1 MTDTG
6 NGWRFVTRCGH
17 VVLYV
22 HDWGQWLVWDGTR
35 WDPDAMDLVMELAK
49 ATAMEIYSEVAEGGR
64 SGGWSGDEVEAGY
77 RWARQSLNTNRLVAM
92 LKAAQSDGAIAIT
105 SDQLDTH
112 PYLLPCANGTL
123 NLKTFELQAADPADY
138 MTKSTRIAYDPDATR
153 SATSRVFLETI
164 TCGDEDLELYLQ
176 KILGYSLTGDVSR
189 RLVFFF
195 HGPGGRNGKS
205 TLLEQVR
212 WVLGDFAAVVP
223 MAALEKQRFSKGI
236 GASSPEIASL
246 KDARFVTASESRTL
260 GIDAEFLSSLRV
272 SGESQ

>member
-1 MTDTG
+1 
-6 NGWRFVTRCGH
+6 
-17 VVLYV
+17 
-22 HDWGQWLVWDGTR
+22 
-35 WDPDAMDLVMELAK
+35 
-49 ATAMEIYSEVAEGGR
+49 MEIYGEVAEGGR
-64 SGGWSGDEVEAGY
+64 TGGWTGDEVEAGY

-138 MTKSTRIAYDPDATR
+138 MTKSTRIAYDPDATL

-189 RLVFFF
+189 RLVFFL

-205 TLLEQVR
+205 TLLGSTYQLLAR
-212 WVLGDFAAVVP
+212 CSLAVW
-223 MAALEKQRFSKGI
+223 R
-236 GASSPEIASL
+236 
-246 KDARFVTASESRTL
+246 
-260 GIDAEFLSSLRV
+260 
-272 SGESQ
+272 